1 MQCGSD
7 RGAGEESG
15 NAGRSVRDPGHRCMH
30 NVDAGAMAALVR
42 RKGRVGI
49 RGVGGCS
56 RYKSWAAAPRPT
68 DGRSSAMHVRA
79 IREVQARPRDR
90 RGCVGGTR
98 EAQRPG

>member
-42 RKGRVGI
+42 RKGRVGHK
-49 RGVGGCS
+49 GCRRPSPLQKLGDRRPHRDAGS
-56 RYKSWAAAPRPT
+56 R
-68 DGRSSAMHVRA
+68 AMHVRA
-79 IREVQARPRDR
+79 IREAQARPRDR
-90 RGCVGGTR
+90 RGCVGGAR
-98 EAQRPG
+98 S

>member
-15 NAGRSVRDPGHRCMH
+15 NAGGSVRDPGHRRIQ

-56 RYKSWAAAPRPT
+56 RYKKLGGSAPPHRWAQQRDARSRDPR
-68 DGRSSAMHVRA
+68 GAGASA
-79 IREVQARPRDR
+79 
-90 RGCVGGTR
+90 
-98 EAQRPG
+98 

>member
-42 RKGRVGI
+42 RKGRVGHKGC
-49 RGVGGCS
+49 RRPWRLQKLGGS
-56 RYKSWAAAPRPT
+56 GPHR
-68 DGRSSAMHVRA
+68 
-79 IREVQARPRDR
+79 
-90 RGCVGGTR
+90 
-98 EAQRPG
+98 